1 VALANEL
8 QTLRASKPRTFDQ
21 WLDIAE
27 PEERDMV
34 LEAIQ
39 DRELRS
45 NALAVVLRRNGVPI
59 TRERIIEMRE
69 ATE

>member
-1 VALANEL
+1 MALANEL

-69 ATE
+69 VTE

>member
-8 QTLRASKPRTFDQ
+8 QELRAAKPRTFDQ
-21 WLDIAE
+21 WLEIAE

-34 LEAIQ
+34 LEAIN
-39 DRELRS
+39 DRTLQPNPLS
-45 NALAVVLRRNGVPI
+45 TVLRKNGIPI

-69 ATE
+69 GDA